1 MNGEDMLI
9 NQNLKLNDIA
19 EGLSEILSVKLS
31 EIFVYEE
38 SAELTEQ
45 TVSDNILI
53 LCNVIKV
60 EGDFLQLLK
69 IDGVNS
75 YSPVINKFKLANG
88 FCNKYKCEC
97 LIDSG
102 SENPF
107 SFILVKGAGNYQSI
121 YLSSEFLN
129 EDKYVIDH
137 RF

>member
-53 LCNVIKV
+53 LCQVIKV
-60 EGDFLQLLK
+60 EGYFLQLLK
-69 IDGVNS
+69 IDGIHS
-75 YSPVINKFKLANG
+75 SPAINKYKLANG

-107 SFILVKGAGNYQSI
+107 SFILVKGAGNYQTI
-121 YLSSEFLN
+121 YLSPEFIN